1 MSTENVMETTEMT
14 TIEEVVEETI
24 NEVNYAIANSEIENS
39 TEENPSE
46 ERVDYVICEKCGCI
60 IEEGGVEVYE
70 ANGNSRYICDKCYG
84 EELDNQEIF
93 YCDNCDCYYNWDA
106 GEHDSVTH
114 VCERCYANDFT
125 RCDDCNAIVR
135 TDEVYE
141 VKNGYNTYIYV
152 CEDCIDDYYT
162 CSHCDCSVTESY
174 SHSDDDFV
182 VCHNCFSDYYYRCN
196 NCEAIIHSDNVYWG
210 DDDEPYCEC
219 CHDDGCG
226 CDDDDDD
233 EAIHEYSYKP
243 SPEFYE
249 CAGENTSL
257 FMGVE
262 LEVDRGRHNGEV
274 AEEII
279 ETMENKIYCKR
290 DGSLDEGFEIVSHPC
305 TLKYHTEKMEW
316 NSIMKHLIDNSFRS
330 HDTSTCGLHVHVS
343 RGFFGDTND
352 EQDLHIAKLIM
363 LIDKFWDKVVA
374 FSRRRSDNLNRW
386 ASKNN
391 IEVADDD
398 MTEVIIDKIKK
409 QKNGGRYKAINL
421 TNLHTIE
428 FRIFRGTLKHETFL
442 ATLQFV
448 ETLCHYAKQIS
459 LPEIWRVNFTDIFQ
473 NTEYTELR
481 NYLESKGLIASS
493 VYASDITSATVSN
506 LTDTD
511 LAAV

>member
-1 MSTENVMETTEMT
+1 MSTENVMETAEMT

-24 NEVNYAIANSEIENS
+24 NEANSEIENS
-39 TEENPSE
+39 EIENSTTEEEQDEIEGE
-46 ERVDYVICEKCGCI
+46 EGIDYFICRECGCI
-60 IEEGGVEVYE
+60 IEAGDEIEVRDSY
-70 ANGNSRYICDKCYG
+70 GNEYYLCSDC
-84 EELDNQEIF
+84 LDAKLERHEIF
-93 YCDNCDCYYNWDA
+93 RCEYCDEFFDWGA
-106 GEHDSVTH
+106 GQHDDNDYH
-114 VCERCYANDFT
+114 VCDSCYNSYYT
-125 RCDDCNAIVR
+125 R
-135 TDEVYE
+135 
-141 VKNGYNTYIYV
+141 
-152 CEDCIDDYYT
+152 CEDCGLIVYSDETHTARISWNRHITICEDCAMNGDYTTCSCCDSLVHTNYSVSDDYTTICESCYNDYYY
-162 CSHCDCSVTESY
+162 HCQECDRLI
-174 SHSDDDFV
+174 HSDDT
-182 VCHNCFSDYYYRCN
+182 
-196 NCEAIIHSDNVYWG
+196 YWDEE
-210 DDDEPYCEC
+210 DDTYCEEC
-219 CHDDGCG
+219 YNNYGSRNTN
-226 CDDDDDD
+226 
-233 EAIHEYSYKP
+233 AIHEYSYKP
-243 SPEFYE
+243 HPEFYE
-249 CAGENTSL
+249 CVDENTNL

-279 ETMENKIYCKR
+279 ETMKNKIYCKR

-316 NSIMKHLIDNSFRS
+316 NSIMKHLIDNGFRS
-330 HDTSTCGLHVHVS
+330 HDTSTCGVHVHVS

-363 LIDKFWDKVVA
+363 LIDKFWEKVVT

-391 IEVADDD
+391 IEVTDED

-409 QKNGGRYKAINL
+409 QKNSGRYKAINL

-493 VYASDITSATVSN
+493 VSLSDT
-506 LTDTD
+506 LDTD
-511 LAAV
+511 LEAM